1 MKHNIINE
9 KKIKLVKLVIVLSLI
24 YSSLL
29 AITEIFG
36 ITAHIEYRAPLM
48 IVYAIC
54 NIILLFVIQ
63 KSKEFNIKI
72 AYTVLALALV
82 VFSITMIIYPT
93 SEIRVMW
100 YFFTIMIGYYVGGR
114 KVGHIVAIT
123 SIIILFL
130 INTLFSLGFP
140 SSTMANITIGILF
153 IAQISNYFVSILEKN
168 EKDLL
173 NSNNQIKELLNN
185 AGQGFLYFDK
195 DMKIGAEYSK
205 EAIRIFEKEIVD
217 ENIVSLLYPDDNDKQ
232 SQNSETLKD
241 ILTEDDMTQ
250 EILISLLEKEFK
262 INDKFIEVE
271 YKVLN
276 SKTFMM
282 ILTDITTKKDLA
294 QKIKDEQQ
302 VLKMVIEIVTTK
314 EQFMELKSDY
324 EKFID
329 KIDDF
334 KSLELLPNLRREIH
348 TYKGLFAQKEM
359 LHVVTK
365 LHEFE
370 TVIDAS
376 LKKNILDDII
386 KELTTKEMF
395 SWLELDLSIVQN
407 ILGKNY
413 FSKSSYISIN
423 TQRIDNLYKNISK
436 HLENNRYKTII
447 MDEIRELKYSNI
459 KIFFKPY
466 EKLVEQL
473 SQQLE
478 KPMNKLVLDIEDIY
492 LSEKYVP
499 FLNTLVHIFR
509 NSMDHGIEDLE
520 TRYEKEKDENGTIT
534 CDIKKE
540 NDILTIK
547 IDDDGA
553 GVDVEKIKSLAL
565 EKEIYTQ
572 DQLSNMSEH
581 DIVEIIFQ
589 DAFSTNESVTTLSGR
604 GVGLA
609 SILSE
614 LNKIN
619 GKMTTK
625 NRFGN
630 GIEFIFS
637 IPIGNN
643 NEQ

>member
-1 MKHNIINE
+1 MKQNIINE
-9 KKIKLVKLVIVLSLI
+9 KKIKLVRLVIVLSLI

-29 AITEIFG
+29 AIVDTLG
-36 ITAHIEYRAPLM
+36 ITTYIEYRAPLM
-48 IVYAIC
+48 SIYAIC
-54 NIILLFVIQ
+54 NIILLYFIQ

-72 AYTVLALALV
+72 AYMVLALALI

-100 YFFTIMIGYYVGGR
+100 YFFTIMIGYYLGGR
-114 KVGHIVAIT
+114 VAGHIVALS
-123 SIIILFL
+123 SIIILFS
-130 INTLFSLGFP
+130 INVFFVLGFP
-140 SSTMANITIGILF
+140 STTMINVTIGILF

-195 DMKIGAEYSK
+195 DMKIGMEYSK
-205 EAIRIFEKEIVD
+205 EAVRIFGKEIAE
-217 ENIVSLLYPDDNDKQ
+217 ENIVNLLYPDDKDTQQFNT
-232 SQNSETLKD
+232 ETLQD
-241 ILTEDDMTQ
+241 ILIEEDMTQ
-250 EILISLLEKEFK
+250 EILISLLQKEFK
-262 INDKFIEVE
+262 IDGKFIEIE

-276 SKTFMM
+276 TQTFMM
-282 ILTDITTKKDLA
+282 ILTDITAKKDLA

-324 EKFID
+324 EKMIVKID
-329 KIDDF
+329 KF
-334 KSLELLPNLRREIH
+334 KSLELLADLRREIH

-359 LHVVTK
+359 LHIVKK
-365 LHEFE
+365 LHNFE
-370 TVIDAS
+370 TVIDTS
-376 LKKNILDDII
+376 LKNNTLDDII
-386 KELTTKEMF
+386 KDLTTQEMQD
-395 SWLELDLSIVQN
+395 WLDLDLSIVKE
-407 ILGKNY
+407 ILGDDY

-423 TQRIDNLYKNISK
+423 AYRIDQLHKKMTRY
-436 HLENNRYKTII
+436 LEKDINKARITN
-447 MDEIRELKYSNI
+447 EIRDLKYSNI

-473 SQQLE
+473 SVQLE
-478 KPMNKLVLDIEDIY
+478 KPMNKLALNIEDIY
-492 LSEKYVP
+492 LPEKYIP

-520 TRYEKEKDENGTIT
+520 TRYEKEKEENGTIS

-540 NDILTIK
+540 NEVLTIA
-547 IDDDGA
+547 INDDGA
-553 GVDVEKIKSLAL
+553 GVDVEKIKDLAL
-565 EKEIYTQ
+565 KKEIYTSEE
-572 DQLSNMSEH
+572 LSKMSEH

-589 DAFSTNESVTTLSGR
+589 DAFSTNESITTLSGR

-619 GKMTTK
+619 GKMTTVNK
-625 NRFGN
+625 FGF
-630 GIEFIFS
+630 GIKFIFS
-637 IPIGNN
+637 IPLGDRS
-643 NEQ
+643 E